1 MFVIATKEFLEMM
14 KSFKAL
20 LVIALLVL
28 SSYFAS
34 SFIASA
40 PAEFMMGTDAY
51 TAVIRLFLLGFG
63 FVFVLMLSHDVMS
76 REVASGTMRLLITKT
91 SRIAI
96 IGGKF
101 LGIAAFWLFSLGV
114 SLAIISFF
122 AKELPWLAF
131 LQLYSF
137 LLFIIGLCL
146 LLSTL
151 AKSPN
156 VSLLIGL
163 AVSFIAPIIGIWST
177 FSDKAWL
184 QPFKYILPYRYQ
196 TAENVSL
203 FVPVLFGIG
212 FLTLATFLFKRGDY

>member
-1 MFVIATKEFLEMM
+1 MFVIATKEFIEMM

-76 REVASGTMRLLITKT
+76 REVAAGTMRLLITKT

-131 LQLYSF
+131 FTVVQFFTIHYRTLLTPFDISEIAKCLFTHRARCKLYRTDHRH
-137 LLFIIGLCL
+137 LE
-146 LLSTL
+146 
-151 AKSPN
+151 
-156 VSLLIGL
+156 
-163 AVSFIAPIIGIWST
+163 
-177 FSDKAWL
+177 
-184 QPFKYILPYRYQ
+184 YIFR
-196 TAENVSL
+196 
-203 FVPVLFGIG
+203 
-212 FLTLATFLFKRGDY
+212 

>member
-1 MFVIATKEFLEMM
+1 MFVIATKEFIEMM

-34 SFIASA
+34 SFIAS
-40 PAEFMMGTDAY
+40 AEFMMGTDAY

-137 LLFIIGLCL
+137 
-146 LLSTL
+146 
-151 AKSPN
+151 
-156 VSLLIGL
+156 
-163 AVSFIAPIIGIWST
+163 
-177 FSDKAWL
+177 
-184 QPFKYILPYRYQ
+184 
-196 TAENVSL
+196 
-203 FVPVLFGIG
+203 
-212 FLTLATFLFKRGDY
+212 